1 MVKEKKKRKPIP
13 QKVRD
18 AASKA
23 LQGNNFWEIRSKH
36 GRDILFKTPVL
47 LWEAACEYFKWCV
60 DNPIMKAE
68 NKVVSVGGNMGSE
81 VELHEEPLKRPF
93 TLDGLCL
100 YLGCGSSYFRNFKN
114 SKAYESNK
122 DFSTVIEAIEKV
134 VFNQQ
139 FEGAAVGQFNANIIA
154 RALGLVDKQDVTS
167 AGEKIAAPEFKIF
180 NTAPALVD
188 DEKKVD
194 GKKKTK

>member
-1 MVKEKKKRKPIP
+1 MVKNKKKRKPIP
-13 QKVRD
+13 QKVRE
-18 AASKA
+18 AARKA
-23 LQGNNFWEIRSKH
+23 LKGNNFWEIRSKH
-36 GRDILFKTPVL
+36 GRDILFKSPEL

-100 YLGCGSSYFRNFKN
+100 YLGCGSAYFRQFKS

-122 DFSTVIEAIEKV
+122 DFSTVIEAIEKT

-139 FEGAAVGQFNANIIA
+139 YEGAAVGQFNANIIS
-154 RALGLVDKQDVTS
+154 RALGLIDKQDITT
-167 AGEKIAAPEFKIF
+167 AGEKLSAPEFKVY
-180 NTAPALVD
+180 NTAPPMAN
-188 DEKKVD
+188 DEKNVD
-194 GKKKTK
+194 ARKK